1 MIEEV
6 VKTVPGGR
14 MSEEIKS
21 SISKKKVVEA
31 EAATW
36 VKIADLISDKKMLT
50 YARKFA
56 KKILEDDKNLTKDK
70 NNNLLNTYNHLVK
83 NKDLWSYIG

>member
-1 MIEEV
+1 
-6 VKTVPGGR
+6 
-14 MSEEIKS
+14 
-21 SISKKKVVEA
+21 
-31 EAATW
+31 
-36 VKIADLISDKKMLT
+36 MLT